1 LVAKGFDSRMTQR
14 RRQRW
19 WLIVPIG
26 VLIALAVTVTPSLD
40 VTFVDARSGMPI
52 GGLRVMALWH
62 LHSGSAAGP
71 QEAAVLRIE
80 RLTTAEDGSVHL
92 GFAALLHAPVFPL
105 GFGFR
110 DTGALP
116 VLYVVDER
124 YEPRRV
130 GNDRFNISEPP
141 PISFL
146 SLQRSSID
154 GDTVHVTFMSDVMDP
169 ARRRDIEAARS
180 AHRREVD
187 QAVARC
193 RQALFCLDSG
203 L

>member
-1 LVAKGFDSRMTQR
+1 MAKGFDSRVPQR
-14 RRQRW
+14 RRRRW
-19 WLIVPIG
+19 WLIVPMG
-26 VLIALAVTVTPSLD
+26 VLIALAVTVTPPLD
-40 VTFVDARSGMPI
+40 VKFVDARSGTPI
-52 GGLRVMALWH
+52 RGLQIMAVWRLY
-62 LHSGSAAGP
+62 SGSPAGP
-71 QEAAVLRIE
+71 HEASVLKVE
-80 RLTTAEDGSVHL
+80 RLTSADDGSVHL
-92 GFAALLHAPVFPL
+92 EFTALLHAPVFPL

-141 PISFL
+141 PVSLL

-154 GDTVHVTFMSDVMDP
+154 GDTVHVTLMSDVMDP
-169 ARRRDIEAARS
+169 ARRRDIEDARS
-180 AHRREVD
+180 VHGREVV

-193 RQALFCLDSG
+193 RKQLICSDSES
-203 L
+203 